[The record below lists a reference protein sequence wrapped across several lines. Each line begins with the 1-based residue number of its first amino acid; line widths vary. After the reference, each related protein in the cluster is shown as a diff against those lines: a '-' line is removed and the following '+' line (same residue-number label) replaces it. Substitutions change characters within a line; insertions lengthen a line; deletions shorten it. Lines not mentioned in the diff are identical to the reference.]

1 LVNVIPMPNLTLTSP
16 EYQICFGKSTSMS
29 ASGAQNFVWTPI
41 TGLSNTTGS
50 MVVASP
56 TANVNYTVLG
66 YNQGGTVT
74 CSQVMSYSIVVI
86 PIAKASV
93 SNSVAIC
100 DGAKVPLTAS
110 GGNTI
115 VWTPTLGLNV
125 GTGPGVVASPSVSTE
140 YTVDVSYNSFCGA
153 QKTVFVKVNP
163 NPTVVAGRDTILNL
177 EQAKFI
183 NATGTGT
190 LTWINGSE
198 IMCRDCPTS
207 QVFPTATGCYVVEA
221 VNEFGC
227 KATDEMCIEITTEFG
242 VYVPNAF
249 SPNGDGVNDEFLIS
263 GFNITDISMDIFN
276 RWGEKLFSSKDITQG
291 WKGTFKSQPCEVAV
305 YVYKITYKGLDG
317 KKYNKTGHITLN
329 R

>member
-1 LVNVIPMPNLTLTSP
+1 VPTNGLNSASGSFVTASPSLTTNYTVTGFNGICTASASILVNVVQMPNLTLTSP

-41 TGLSNTTGS
+41 TGLSNTSGS

-56 TANVNYTVLG
+56 TANINYTVLG

-86 PIAKASV
+86 PIANASV

-100 DGAKVPLTAS
+100 DGAKVTLTAS

-115 VWTPTLGLNV
+115 VWTPTVGLNV
-125 GTGPGVVASPSVSTE
+125 GTGSGVVASPSVSTE

-190 LTWINGSE
+190 
-198 IMCRDCPTS
+198 
-207 QVFPTATGCYVVEA
+207 
-221 VNEFGC
+221 
-227 KATDEMCIEITTEFG
+227 
-242 VYVPNAF
+242 
-249 SPNGDGVNDEFLIS
+249 
-263 GFNITDISMDIFN
+263 
-276 RWGEKLFSSKDITQG
+276 
-291 WKGTFKSQPCEVAV
+291 
-305 YVYKITYKGLDG
+305 
-317 KKYNKTGHITLN
+317 
-329 R
+329 